1 MKLILGSKSPR
12 RKELLSLLGYQ
23 FEVRL
28 KDTDESY
35 PSDIS
40 VQEVALFIANQKSL
54 ALLNELKPDEV
65 LICADTTVI
74 VDNQI
79 LGKPQTTNEAIAMLE
94 KLSGKKHTV
103 ITGVVISSFNK
114 QLKFSC
120 STIVSVLPLSKAD
133 IKYYIEHFKPFDK
146 AGSYGIQEWFGSTYI
161 DYIEGSFNNVVGL
174 PTHEIYNALKS
185 FS

>member
-23 FEVRL
+23 FEVRT
-28 KDTDESY
+28 KDTEESY
-35 PSDIS
+35 PSDIP
-40 VQEVALFIANQKSL
+40 VQEVAVYIANQKSL
-54 ALLNELKPDEV
+54 ALLNELKHDEV

-74 VDNQI
+74 VYNQI
-79 LGKPQTTNEAIAMLE
+79 LGKPQSTDEAMTMLK

-103 ITGVVISSFNK
+103 ITGVVISSANK

-120 STIVSVLPLSKAD
+120 STVVSVMPLSHVD
-133 IKYYIEHFKPFDK
+133 IEYYIEHFKPFDK
-146 AGSYGIQEWFGSTYI
+146 AGSYGIQEWFGSTCI
-161 DYIEGSFNNVVGL
+161 DSIEGSFNNVVGL

-185 FS
+185 F